1 MGTMEFGDIVREL
14 RSELGLTQKQLAAQI
29 GTSKTTISLYES
41 HERMPTPKTL
51 IGLSSIFHVSIDYL
65 LGMDRTKW
73 VDVSGLSDKDVRL
86 VCELVES
93 LREKGQ

>member
-51 IGLSSIFHVSIDYL
+51 IGL
-65 LGMDRTKW
+65 
-73 VDVSGLSDKDVRL
+73 
-86 VCELVES
+86 
-93 LREKGQ
+93 